1 MEQPGVLGNALVLT
15 GTAAPLPSV
24 GAVVLVVLAGWWA
37 IMALAARPP
46 RRLRAVVL
54 ATFATG
60 IALSLLPLLPLPGL
74 AGAAEAAN
82 RLALFGGTLAGLA
95 ILATAI
101 IFVWTVTAALID
113 RL

>member
-1 MEQPGVLGNALVLT
+1 MEHPGFLPNALVFT
-15 GTAAPLPSV
+15 GTASPLLAV

-37 IMALAARPP
+37 IIALAERAP
-46 RRLRAVVL
+46 RRLCAVVL
-54 ATFATG
+54 ATFGTG
-60 IALSLLPLLPLPGL
+60 IALSLLPLLPLPGPV
-74 AGAAEAAN
+74 GAPQAAN

-101 IFVWTVTAALID
+101 ILVWTATAALID